1 MSTLEVTYE
10 YPNTESMR
18 RLASLVGIDDKRE
31 RLEKGLRL
39 ILNPQSLAEWSQKYH
54 GKSIAA
60 LEAVAKRPALF
71 ILSGDVGVGKTALAE
86 SIGDAVARSEK
97 IDVLLYRMSLASR
110 GSGLVGEM
118 TKLVTSAFSEV
129 AGAAAKMKPTSG
141 KNKGGCILL
150 IDEADALVQTRE
162 TNEMHHEDRA
172 GVNAVIRGI
181 DDISAKGLPMAVIM
195 CTNRLSSID
204 PAVQRRAADIIG
216 FTRPGDEQRQKM
228 FTDAFGDIGFGKAQI
243 EQLVAA
249 TGAQTNGATYT
260 FSDISQRIIPRIVLE
275 AYPSKAISFDAAI
288 RVIKSVTPT
297 PPFKD
302 AAHD

>member
-10 YPNTESMR
+10 YPNAESMR
-18 RLASLVGIDDKRE
+18 RLASLVGIDEKRQ

-39 ILNPQSLAEWSQKYH
+39 ILNPHSLTEWSQKHH
-54 GKSIAA
+54 GKPIAA
-60 LEAVAKRPALF
+60 LDAVAKRPALF
-71 ILSGDVGVGKTALAE
+71 VLSGDVGVGKTALAE
-86 SIGDAVARSEK
+86 SIGDAVAREEK
-97 IDVLLYRMSLASR
+97 LDIYLYRMSLASR

-118 TKLVTSAFSEV
+118 TTLVSKAFTDV
-129 AGAAAKMKPTSG
+129 AAAAGKFKSTSG

-150 IDEADALVQTRE
+150 IDEADALVQSRE
-162 TNEMHHEDRA
+162 TSQMHHEDRA

-204 PAVQRRAADIIG
+204 PAVQRRAADIIT
-216 FTRPGDEQRQKM
+216 FTRPGDEQRRKM
-228 FTDAFGDIGFGKAQI
+228 FADAFGDIGFAAKQI
-243 EQLVAA
+243 DQLVAA
-249 TGAQTNGATYT
+249 TGTHASGTVYT

-275 AYPSKAISFDAAI
+275 AYPSKPVSFDAALQ
-288 RVIKSVTPT
+288 VVKSVLPT

-302 AAHD
+302 AAND